1 MTSNDINFIPAIK
14 FIEEKFN
21 MLTNEKEKKVK
32 DKKERM
38 NNFKKKLM
46 GKAEEIV
53 AKIEDIIIDET
64 EDIVAKVEDFVDK
77 VEDAILDVTP
87 IIVENI
93 IEPMIKAEVQI
104 LLAPVLL
111 VAPVLA
117 HILLLAEDEAERK
130 LNTQLHELIN
140 RSRKKQFRK

>member
-1 MTSNDINFIPAIK
+1 
-14 FIEEKFN
+14 
-21 MLTNEKEKKVK
+21 
-32 DKKERM
+32 M
-38 NNFKKKLM
+38 NNFKNKIKV
-46 GKAEEIV
+46 KV
-53 AKIEDIIIDET
+53 AKVEDIIIDEV
-64 EDIVAKVEDFVDK
+64 EDIVNNVEDFVDK
-77 VEDAILDVTP
+77 VEDAILNVTEDIKEAILDVTP

-93 IEPMIKAEVQI
+93 IEPMIKADVQI

-117 HILLLAEDEAERK
+117 PILLLAEEEVERK

>member
-1 MTSNDINFIPAIK
+1 
-14 FIEEKFN
+14 
-21 MLTNEKEKKVK
+21 
-32 DKKERM
+32 M
-38 NNFKKKLM
+38 NNFKNKI
-46 GKAEEIV
+46 KAKA
-53 AKIEDIIIDET
+53 AKIEDMIIDET
-64 EDIVAKVEDFVDK
+64 ADIVAKVEDFVDK
-77 VEDAILDVTP
+77 VEDAILDVAPIIVETILDVTP

-117 HILLLAEDEAERK
+117 PSLLLAEDEVERK
-130 LNTQLHELIN
+130 LNIQLHELIN

>member
-1 MTSNDINFIPAIK
+1 
-14 FIEEKFN
+14 
-21 MLTNEKEKKVK
+21 
-32 DKKERM
+32 M
-38 NNFKKKLM
+38 NNFKNKIKV
-46 GKAEEIV
+46 KV
-53 AKIEDIIIDET
+53 TKIEDMIIDET
-64 EDIVAKVEDFVDK
+64 ADIVAKVEDFVDK
-77 VEDAILDVTP
+77 VEDAILDVAPIIVETILDVTP

-117 HILLLAEDEAERK
+117 SSLLLAEDEVERK